1 MPKKLKAL
9 NPIKVEKAKKYVM
22 KVIILA
28 RALRAL
34 FEALFSYCE
43 SHEVKGWYTYS
54 VWLTLLIALSK
65 NESRFKLPPAIV
77 RGYVNIK
84 TYFSVI

>member
-9 NPIKVEKAKKYVM
+9 NPINVEKAKKYVI

-43 SHEVKGWYTYS
+43 SHEVKG
-54 VWLTLLIALSK
+54 
-65 NESRFKLPPAIV
+65 
-77 RGYVNIK
+77 
-84 TYFSVI
+84 